1 MCGLHGGH
9 ADLVCS
15 NAPPGYRAAPPAPL
29 TRTGRARGGQCRG
42 REHTRKCR
50 TPPPHR
56 WCPPPLPSHSSG
68 SRWRA
73 SIRPPPPSQRAQT
86 RSGFPRGGR
95 KGGGRGEGSRQPR
108 RCRRHHRRHHG
119 TTATASHQ
127 PHPPPFVVVIRA
139 TAWVGWRGRASSRGP
154 PRLCHTPSTR
164 HKHTPGRPWAATA
177 AARASGGERN
187 VPCDQPET
195 ARHASSNR
203 GPAQRQ
209 CCGVWSCTTS
219 ASNSVSACWRKPKR
233 KDPRHLCR
241 SSQHNT
247 MALSIK

>member
-108 RCRRHHRRHHG
+108 RCRRRRNRRRGWGCHDRAPPPPPTPSRNHRDCIPPAPPAAVRRRHPRDRVG
-119 TTATASHQ
+119 RVAGEGVLQRTTASLSHALHATQ
-127 PHPPPFVVVIRA
+127 THTRSTVGGHGRGTREWGGAKRA
-139 TAWVGWRGRASSRGP
+139 
-154 PRLCHTPSTR
+154 L
-164 HKHTPGRPWAATA
+164 
-177 AARASGGERN
+177 
-187 VPCDQPET
+187 
-195 ARHASSNR
+195 
-203 GPAQRQ
+203 
-209 CCGVWSCTTS
+209 
-219 ASNSVSACWRKPKR
+219 
-233 KDPRHLCR
+233 
-241 SSQHNT
+241 
-247 MALSIK
+247 